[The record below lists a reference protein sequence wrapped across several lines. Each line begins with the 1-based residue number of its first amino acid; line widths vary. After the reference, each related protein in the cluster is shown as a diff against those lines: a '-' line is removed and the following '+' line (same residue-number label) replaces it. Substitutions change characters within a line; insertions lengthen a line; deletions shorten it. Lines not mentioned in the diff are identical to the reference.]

1 MTLSP
6 RTLLSAALALSLP
19 AAAMAEPGSL
29 TIGDKAPKLDI
40 EHWFSTGSGFDKV
53 SDFEPGRVYV
63 VEFWATW
70 CGPCIGSMPS
80 LAELQEKYADK
91 GVQIVSIS
99 DEPKATVEKF
109 LDRKLPGVEEPEE
122 GESEEGEDAEESA
135 EPTTYGELTGAY
147 SLTTDPDEST
157 YKDYMEA
164 AFQNGIPCCFIVGKT
179 GEVEWIGHPMLMK
192 RDGILDDVLDGSFD
206 RESFKQEFED
216 SQKYDRLQAKVFGL
230 LEEGEGRS
238 AVEALEQFGAEND
251 DAESNP
257 MFKRM
262 RMIAFQAAGD
272 VDGFTRM
279 ATADLEEA
287 SDPVSTIQAAR
298 AIGEAA
304 MGMTLP
310 KQPIEAAVKA
320 VNGVTE
326 DLEGGIAAFAY
337 DTLGLLHQAAG
348 DLDAAIAAQKKAV
361 EAAKDEPRLLPR
373 LKAGLKRIEAAKK
386 EAGSSDE

>member
-251 DAESNP
+251 DAKSNP